1 MPVNSWVRLRPATD
15 HRRTTIIEV
24 ETTEENEDNEGEM
37 REQMII
43 DGNLIDNPLP
53 SSTEERA
60 GVRSRKYYFDGGP
73 VKIAAELLHEL
84 DADGNQPRVVK
95 LTQQA
100 VPAPNGGAR

>member
-1 MPVNSWVRLRPATD
+1 
-15 HRRTTIIEV
+15 
-24 ETTEENEDNEGEM
+24 M

-100 VPAPNGGAR
+100 VPAPNGGARVSRAVFSIGGRTQATERGIDFQQI